1 MLAVGGLPVFNVVVV
16 KFYINCMVAINRCMI
31 VLVLILIY
39 TSLTVNYS
47 YLRIIRL
54 TKIFKGSW
62 SLTPQ
67 ASTFDGFMAVISF
80 TLYPAYISSVVIVGF
95 LFNKS
100 SLNLYFLVVQGL
112 VLYLSLGWGIDVLVH
127 RITLT
132 LPLVHWFQLRLLLVN
147 WEYLVDSLSGIMLV
161 IIALISLNVNVY
173 SVDLLDVDTHQ
184 EQFIWLLAIFAIW
197 ITVFVMSNNLIVL
210 FFCWELVGLCS
221 YLLIS
226 FWKERQQSVK
236 CSFKAILYNKVGD
249 ISLLLSIGCT

>member
-1 MLAVGGLPVFNVVVV
+1 
-16 KFYINCMVAINRCMI
+16 
-31 VLVLILIY
+31 
-39 TSLTVNYS
+39 
-47 YLRIIRL
+47 
-54 TKIFKGSW
+54 
-62 SLTPQ
+62 
-67 ASTFDGFMAVISF
+67 MAVISF

-173 SVDLLDVDTHQ
+173 SVDLLDYDTHQ

-226 FWKERQQSVK
+226 FWKERIPSSITHQSK
-236 CSFKAILYNKVGD
+236 ESNETTYLYMEYRWGNPFR
-249 ISLLLSIGCT
+249 

>member
-1 MLAVGGLPVFNVVVV
+1 MNGDPWKENKGGF
-16 KFYINCMVAINRCMI
+16 
-31 VLVLILIY
+31 Y
-39 TSLTVNYS
+39 TS
-47 YLRIIRL
+47 I
-54 TKIFKGSW
+54 
-62 SLTPQ
+62 
-67 ASTFDGFMAVISF
+67 
-80 TLYPAYISSVVIVGF
+80 
-95 LFNKS
+95 
-100 SLNLYFLVVQGL
+100 LN
-112 VLYLSLGWGIDVLVH
+112 
-127 RITLT
+127 
-132 LPLVHWFQLRLLLVN
+132 WFQLRLLLVN

-184 EQFIWLLAIFAIW
+184 EQFIWFLAIFAIW

-249 ISLLLSIGCT
+249 ISLLTAQQGVYDLKSYKNVTYPTLHRDMWLR

>member
-1 MLAVGGLPVFNVVVV
+1 MDFLA
-16 KFYINCMVAINRCMI
+16 
-31 VLVLILIY
+31 
-39 TSLTVNYS
+39 LT
-47 YLRIIRL
+47 L
-54 TKIFKGSW
+54 
-62 SLTPQ
+62 
-67 ASTFDGFMAVISF
+67 ISF

-173 SVDLLDVDTHQ
+173 SVDLLDYDTHQ
-184 EQFIWLLAIFAIW
+184 EQLVRW
-197 ITVFVMSNNLIVL
+197 IVVMLVNLITL
-210 FFCWELVGLCS
+210 LV
-221 YLLIS
+221 
-226 FWKERQQSVK
+226 
-236 CSFKAILYNKVGD
+236 
-249 ISLLLSIGCT
+249 LLSFYPRNQSAELPMMYFHSIDHFEISCTQ

>member
-1 MLAVGGLPVFNVVVV
+1 MVTTFTFSGRHRQPSRLYNSLGVSEYMYFQNSYHSFGNVQLR
-16 KFYINCMVAINRCMI
+16 YSVA
-31 VLVLILIY
+31 LI
-39 TSLTVNYS
+39 S
-47 YLRIIRL
+47 IIH
-54 TKIFKGSW
+54 
-62 SLTPQ
+62 
-67 ASTFDGFMAVISF
+67 GFMAVISF

-100 SLNLYFLVVQGL
+100 WLNLYFLVVQGL
-112 VLYLSLGWGIDVLVH
+112 VLYLSLGWGIDVIVR

>member
-1 MLAVGGLPVFNVVVV
+1 MNIFWGITCTIAYTV
-16 KFYINCMVAINRCMI
+16 INLSI
-31 VLVLILIY
+31 
-39 TSLTVNYS
+39 
-47 YLRIIRL
+47 
-54 TKIFKGSW
+54 
-62 SLTPQ
+62 
-67 ASTFDGFMAVISF
+67 ISF

-173 SVDLLDVDTHQ
+173 SVDLLDYDTHQ
-184 EQFIWLLAIFAIW
+184 EQFIWLCCSPWTPLLQMGETILRIAIPVE
-197 ITVFVMSNNLIVL
+197 T
-210 FFCWELVGLCS
+210 
-221 YLLIS
+221 
-226 FWKERQQSVK
+226 
-236 CSFKAILYNKVGD
+236 KVN
-249 ISLLLSIGCT
+249 

>member
-1 MLAVGGLPVFNVVVV
+1 MLS
-16 KFYINCMVAINRCMI
+16 YVAFI
-31 VLVLILIY
+31 
-39 TSLTVNYS
+39 LTVLFKRTVCDCDSRFWCTQNLYCLCTKCILS
-47 YLRIIRL
+47 FHTSFWYWCFVFQTKQITDCLLCKVDHTL
-54 TKIFKGSW
+54 T
-62 SLTPQ
+62 
-67 ASTFDGFMAVISF
+67 
-80 TLYPAYISSVVIVGF
+80 
-95 LFNKS
+95 
-100 SLNLYFLVVQGL
+100 LYFLVLNVL
-112 VLYLSLGWGIDVLVH
+112 LLYLSLGFGIDVLLH

-173 SVDLLDVDTHQ
+173 SVDLLDKDTHQ
-184 EQFIWLLAIFAIW
+184 EQFLWLLAIFGIW

-249 ISLLLSIGCT
+249 IGLLLSFGCTLEVSRSIDLALGITLLP

>member
-1 MLAVGGLPVFNVVVV
+1 
-16 KFYINCMVAINRCMI
+16 
-31 VLVLILIY
+31 
-39 TSLTVNYS
+39 
-47 YLRIIRL
+47 
-54 TKIFKGSW
+54 
-62 SLTPQ
+62 
-67 ASTFDGFMAVISF
+67 MAVISF

-173 SVDLLDVDTHQ
+173 SVDLLDYDTHQ
-184 EQFIWLLAIFAIW
+184 EQWTSWCNPVEWIYSWWSSWLC
-197 ITVFVMSNNLIVL
+197 N
-210 FFCWELVGLCS
+210 
-221 YLLIS
+221 
-226 FWKERQQSVK
+226 
-236 CSFKAILYNKVGD
+236 
-249 ISLLLSIGCT
+249 SIGRNQAWTSTCWGVSASVP

>member
-1 MLAVGGLPVFNVVVV
+1 MLSTEIHHQRDQVEGLCG
-16 KFYINCMVAINRCMI
+16 YR
-31 VLVLILIY
+31 
-39 TSLTVNYS
+39 S
-47 YLRIIRL
+47 
-54 TKIFKGSW
+54 
-62 SLTPQ
+62 
-67 ASTFDGFMAVISF
+67 STFDGFMAVISF

-173 SVDLLDVDTHQ
+173 SVDLLDYDTHQ

>member
-1 MLAVGGLPVFNVVVV
+1 MDGL
-16 KFYINCMVAINRCMI
+16 MI
-31 VLVLILIY
+31 
-39 TSLTVNYS
+39 
-47 YLRIIRL
+47 
-54 TKIFKGSW
+54 
-62 SLTPQ
+62 
-67 ASTFDGFMAVISF
+67 ISF

-184 EQFIWLLAIFAIW
+184 EQFNSIIMVLLQ
-197 ITVFVMSNNLIVL
+197 
-210 FFCWELVGLCS
+210 GLCYVVDHLEGVS
-221 YLLIS
+221 WTTAAAGHSRKGSPRVI
-226 FWKERQQSVK
+226 
-236 CSFKAILYNKVGD
+236 
-249 ISLLLSIGCT
+249 

>member
-1 MLAVGGLPVFNVVVV
+1 MNIFWGITCTIAYTV
-16 KFYINCMVAINRCMI
+16 INLSI
-31 VLVLILIY
+31 
-39 TSLTVNYS
+39 
-47 YLRIIRL
+47 
-54 TKIFKGSW
+54 
-62 SLTPQ
+62 
-67 ASTFDGFMAVISF
+67 ISF

>member
-1 MLAVGGLPVFNVVVV
+1 MKLLEYYDESRLNEVCSFRSIPSFYLKPWLYLTLNCCQLSIYPVPV
-16 KFYINCMVAINRCMI
+16 
-31 VLVLILIY
+31 
-39 TSLTVNYS
+39 
-47 YLRIIRL
+47 
-54 TKIFKGSW
+54 
-62 SLTPQ
+62 TP
-67 ASTFDGFMAVISF
+67 ATLSIISF